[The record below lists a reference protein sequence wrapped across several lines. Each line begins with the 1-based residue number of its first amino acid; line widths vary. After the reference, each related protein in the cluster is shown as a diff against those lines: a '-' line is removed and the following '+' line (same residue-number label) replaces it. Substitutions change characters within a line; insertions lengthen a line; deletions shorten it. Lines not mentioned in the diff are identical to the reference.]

1 MKNEMT
7 MEATLEVG
15 EVLRG
20 EYICTEAIEW
30 EGGET

>member
-1 MKNEMT
+1 MK
-7 MEATLEVG
+7 ATLEVW

-30 EGGET
+30 EAGEKWTGS